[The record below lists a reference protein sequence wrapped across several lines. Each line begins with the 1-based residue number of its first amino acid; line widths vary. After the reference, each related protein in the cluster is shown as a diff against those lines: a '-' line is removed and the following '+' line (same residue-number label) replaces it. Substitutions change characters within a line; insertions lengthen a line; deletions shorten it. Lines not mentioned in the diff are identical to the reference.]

1 MSEISS
7 SDAGRV
13 DVSPLLAK
21 ESLSERLV
29 SFAWNEWAQIGLLI
43 APAHVSPWAQDPE
56 ALIVFTLQVARDEP
70 RLFDELLDWM
80 LRNESLLSIRRLRA
94 MCVDEADRR
103 LVDATV
109 AWLARHRPQ
118 ARLNSRRIDDQAPE
132 HNSLAPL
139 FYADVPVKEPDLDFA
154 AAGLLRPALTP
165 SGRSVT
171 PDLMTPINLAFRLRA
186 ILGVG
191 IRSEVVRIMLTS
203 RSALATA
210 QMLARASG
218 YSKRNVHDAL
228 GGLVAAHVMAGFQTG
243 GEHRYAINADVWAA
257 LLQRDSTGLPIHRD
271 WPQLLGT
278 LRVILRWRHEQERA
292 DGSDY
297 MRGSDTRQLL
307 SRIRG
312 DLAFAGIDV
321 NRKATAE
328 QAPAELERVQDAIL
342 ARLDPRTR
350 DG

>member
-1 MSEISS
+1 M
-7 SDAGRV
+7 
-13 DVSPLLAK
+13 SPLLAK

-29 SFAWNEWAQIGLLI
+29 SFAWNEWGQIGLLI

-109 AWLARHRPQ
+109 AWLGRHRPQ
-118 ARLNSRRIDDQAPE
+118 ARLNPRRIDDQAPE

-154 AAGLLRPALTP
+154 AAGLLRPVLSP
-165 SGRSVT
+165 SGRSVA

-218 YSKRNVHDAL
+218 YSKRNVHDTL
-228 GGLVAAHVMAGFQTG
+228 GGLVAAQVVAGFQTG

-257 LLQRDSTGLPIHRD
+257 LLQREPTGLPIHRD

-278 LRVILRWRHEQERA
+278 LRVILRWRQEQERA

-342 ARLDPRTR
+342 ARLDPRTS